1 MHPKVCL
8 ADNSD
13 RLPVDRA
20 NHGLLDIDVGKL
32 GKASTKDAGDMGSQ
46 RRFVGGS
53 TKLVNRGWRPNTSP
67 ETNGIPVVIPLQL
80 KVVKEQLHALRIE
93 NHILAVESG
102 AVAEHRRDRERV
114 ELSKNDRQHERAGS
128 KRHRTH
134 QRESGRRRQLDS
146 FIDGSTHGIVSLGP
160 KRHSRQCRSLPS
172 AGESGDIG

>member
-93 NHILAVESG
+93 NHILANASRDGGGSSTPSSTV
-102 AVAEHRRDRERV
+102 RRMASSVSAPNATVVNVGRSHPRERAATLAEGWSQSV
-114 ELSKNDRQHERAGS
+114 KP
-128 KRHRTH
+128 
-134 QRESGRRRQLDS
+134 
-146 FIDGSTHGIVSLGP
+146 V
-160 KRHSRQCRSLPS
+160 
-172 AGESGDIG
+172 